1 MLWSNL
7 NIIVW
12 KHTLVLVEGQN
23 AISHGSSIVSV
34 GVGGLLRDRQ
44 DSHTTNTAWADN
56 PAYVQTKKKINYKCV
71 GPTNKWQN

>member
-34 GVGGLLRDRQ
+34 GVGGSSSGDRQ
-44 DSHTTNTAWADN
+44 DSHTTNTALADN
-56 PAYVQTKKKINYKCV
+56 PAYVQTM
-71 GPTNKWQN
+71 